1 MRTRHDYIQ
10 GAIRESHEMEKEKI
24 KSFHDLR
31 VWQEAHKLVVVIYK
45 ITKNFPKEELFGI
58 TNQIRRAAVSIT
70 SNIAEGFGRETIKD
84 RIHFYIMSLGSL
96 NETQNQLLISKDVG
110 YLNEKSWIDLEN
122 QIIIVNKMLNGLIKK
137 SRSYFV
143 TRNS

>member
-1 MRTRHDYIQ
+1 MY
-10 GAIRESHEMEKEKI
+10 ESEKI

-31 VWQEAHKLVVVIYK
+31 VWQEAHLLVVSIYK
-45 ITKNFPKEELFGI
+45 TTKSFPKEELFGL

-70 SNIAEGFGRETIKD
+70 SNIAEGFGRETTKD

-96 NETQNQLLISKDVG
+96 NEVQSQLLVAKDID
-110 YLNEKSWIDLEN
+110 YLNEKNWLDLEN
-122 QIIIVNKMLNGLIKK
+122 KIIIVSKMLNGLIKK

-143 TRNS
+143 TRIS